1 MVRTVPGLTNKIDV
15 LKREL
20 DNDFGLWDHVVKGVI
35 DMSSDERASERE
47 REFIKGIRGL
57 LVSSLVREE
66 ITARET
72 RDVGSGRRGAKIG
85 AKDLMTEVERVL
97 SRASGG
103 LSLLD
108 RL

>member
-1 MVRTVPGLTNKIDV
+1 V
-15 LKREL
+15 
-20 DNDFGLWDHVVKGVI
+20 GLWGHVVTGVI
-35 DMSSDERASERE
+35 DISADEKANDRE
-47 REFIKGIRGL
+47 REFVRGVQGL

-66 ITARET
+66 VVARET
-72 RDVGSGRRGAKIG
+72 RDVGSGKRGTRIG

>member
-1 MVRTVPGLTNKIDV
+1 MSDV
-15 LKREL
+15 E
-20 DNDFGLWDHVVKGVI
+20 
-35 DMSSDERASERE
+35 
-47 REFIKGIRGL
+47 GL
-57 LVSSLVREE
+57 LASSLVRIE
-66 ITARET
+66 IEARET
-72 RDVGSGRRGAKIG
+72 RDVASGKRGTKIG